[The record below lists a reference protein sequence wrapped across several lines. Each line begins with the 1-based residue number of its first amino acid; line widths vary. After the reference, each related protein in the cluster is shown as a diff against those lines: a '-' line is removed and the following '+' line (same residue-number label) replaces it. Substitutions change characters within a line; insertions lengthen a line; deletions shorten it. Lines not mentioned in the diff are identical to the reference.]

1 MNYCWKTYRFAV
13 GINVNISSSKK
24 LWFLLGIQG
33 HLVVLHLILRAC
45 LVSIIL
51 GLTQTLSSIKLVIEI
66 KIILLDAMDCQGCVW
81 LYRKLTPQTNSFIN
95 SFENTFAQL
104 LVCGNN
110 VVLIIV
116 HYRLRRALSYT
127 WRNTIL

>member
-1 MNYCWKTYRFAV
+1 MNPSQSHNSINSKINYKTAIYCILKLTCDEEGQNELLLKDIQIVV
-13 GINVNISSSKK
+13 GINVNISSSTK

-66 KIILLDAMDCQGCVW
+66 KIILLDAMDCQGCV
-81 LYRKLTPQTNSFIN
+81 
-95 SFENTFAQL
+95 
-104 LVCGNN
+104 
-110 VVLIIV
+110 
-116 HYRLRRALSYT
+116 
-127 WRNTIL
+127 